1 MSNANECGTAPKHGV
16 VCWNELNVQDAERAK
31 KFYSQSLGWSFE
43 GMPMEGFT
51 YWIISSDDARVGGMF
66 EMKGPEFEGVP
77 EHWLTYI
84 GVDDVNARLEKAKAA
99 GATICKDAFDIP
111 GVGRMAVLQEPG
123 GAMVAWM
130 TPKPGQ
136 NA

>member
-1 MSNANECGTAPKHGV
+1 MSSANEPVARPKHGAI
-16 VCWNELNVQDAERAK
+16 CWNELNVHDVERAK
-31 KFYSQSLGWSFE
+31 KFYSESLGWSFE
-43 GMPMEGFT
+43 GMPMGGFT
-51 YWIISSDDARVGGMF
+51 YWIISSHGARVGGMF

-84 GVDDVNARLEKAKAA
+84 GVDDVDARVGKAKAA

-123 GAMVAWM
+123 GAIVAWM
-130 TPKPGQ
+130 TPRPQQ